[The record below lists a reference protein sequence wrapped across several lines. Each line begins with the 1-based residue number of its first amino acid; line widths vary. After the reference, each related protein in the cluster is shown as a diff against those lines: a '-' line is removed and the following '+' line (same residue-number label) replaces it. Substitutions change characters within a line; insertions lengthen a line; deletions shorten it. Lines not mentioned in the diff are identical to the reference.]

1 MDANTIIDSLS
12 GQFPDDIYDTD
23 VESGIRILAKVKPE
37 NVVEVCRYLK
47 EELSFDH
54 LGCEFGV
61 DYPDRNEIEVVYVI
75 SSYDHP
81 VLLTL
86 KAILP
91 RDNPEIESVVPV
103 YWNANWY
110 ERETYELFGVK
121 YINHPDLRQLV
132 LPKEMLGE
140 WPLRKD
146 YKGFPNKTAKNL
158 V

>member
-1 MDANTIIDSLS
+1 MDANTMIDSLS
-12 GQFPDDIYDTD
+12 TQFPDAIYDTK
-23 VESGIRILAKVKPE
+23 VESKIRIIAKVKPDIITD
-37 NVVEVCRYLK
+37 VCKYLK
-47 EELSFDH
+47 ENLSFGH
-54 LGCEFGV
+54 LCCEFGV
-61 DYPDRNEIEVVYVI
+61 DYPGRNEIEVVYVI
-75 SSYDHP
+75 GSYDHS
-81 VLLTL
+81 VVLTL

-103 YWNANWY
+103 FWNANWY

-121 YINHPDLRQLV
+121 YLNHPDLKPLV
-132 LPKEMLGE
+132 LPEDMLGE

>member
-1 MDANTIIDSLS
+1 MIDSLS
-12 GQFPDDIYDTD
+12 TQFPDAIYDTK
-23 VESGIRILAKVKPE
+23 VESKIRIIAKVKPE
-37 NVVEVCRYLK
+37 IIKDVCKYLQ
-47 EELSFDH
+47 ENLSFGH
-54 LGCEFGV
+54 LCCEFGV
-61 DYPDRNEIEVVYVI
+61 DYPGRNEIEVVYVMG
-75 SSYDHP
+75 SYDHS
-81 VLLTL
+81 VVLTL

-103 YWNANWY
+103 FWNANWY

-121 YINHPDLRQLV
+121 YLNHPDLKPLV
-132 LPKEMLGE
+132 LPEDMLGE

>member
-47 EELSFDH
+47 EDLSFDH

-61 DYPDRNEIEVVYVI
+61 DYPDRNEIEVVYLI

-81 VLLTL
+81 VVLTL

-132 LPKEMLGE
+132 LPEEMLGE

>member
-1 MDANTIIDSLS
+1 MDAKAMIDSLS
-12 GQFPDDIYDTD
+12 TQFTGAIYDAS
-23 VESGIRILAKVKPE
+23 VESGIRITAKVKPE
-37 NVVEVCRYLK
+37 TVKEICRYLK
-47 EELSFDH
+47 EKLSFGH
-54 LGCEFGV
+54 LCCEFGV

-75 SSYDHP
+75 GSYEHP
-81 VLLTL
+81 VVLTL

-91 RDNPEIESVVPV
+91 RDDPEVESVVPV

-121 YINHPDLRQLV
+121 YLNHPDLRPLV
-132 LPKEMLGE
+132 LPQEMLGE

-146 YKGFPNKTAKNL
+146 YKGFPNKTARNL

>member
-1 MDANTIIDSLS
+1 MDANSIISSLT
-12 GQFPDDIYDTD
+12 GKFPEDIFDANI
-23 VESGIRILAKVKPE
+23 ESEIRIVAKVKPE

-47 EELSFDH
+47 EDLSFGH
-54 LGCEFGV
+54 LCCEFGV
-61 DYPDRNEIEVVYVI
+61 DYPDRNEIEVIYVI
-75 SSYDHP
+75 GSYEHP
-81 VLLTL
+81 VVLTM

-91 RDNPEIESVVPV
+91 RDNPEVESVVPV

-121 YINHPDLRQLV
+121 YLNHPDLKPLV

-146 YKGFPNKTAKNL
+146 YKGFPNKTARNL

>member
-1 MDANTIIDSLS
+1 MDANTMIDSLS
-12 GQFPDDIYDTD
+12 TQFPDAIYDTK
-23 VESGIRILAKVKPE
+23 VESKIRIIAKVKPE
-37 NVVEVCRYLK
+37 IVTDVCKYLK
-47 EELSFDH
+47 ENLSFGH
-54 LGCEFGV
+54 LCCEFGV
-61 DYPDRNEIEVVYVI
+61 DYPGRNEIEVVYVI
-75 SSYDHP
+75 GSYDHS
-81 VLLTL
+81 VVLTL

-103 YWNANWY
+103 FWNANWY

-121 YINHPDLRQLV
+121 YLNHPDLKPLV
-132 LPKEMLGE
+132 LPEDMLGE

>member
-1 MDANTIIDSLS
+1 MDANTMIDSLS
-12 GQFPDDIYDTD
+12 TQFPDAVYDTK
-23 VESGIRILAKVKPE
+23 VGSNIRIFAKVKPE
-37 NVVEVCRYLK
+37 SVKDVCTYLK
-47 EELSFDH
+47 KNLSFGH
-54 LGCEFGV
+54 LCCEFGV
-61 DYPDRNEIEVVYVI
+61 DYPGRNEIEVVYVI
-75 SSYDHP
+75 GSYEHS
-81 VLLTL
+81 VILTL

-91 RDNPEIESVVPV
+91 RDNTEIESVVDV

-121 YINHPDLRQLV
+121 YLNHPDLKPLV
-132 LPKEMLGE
+132 LPEDMLGE

>member
-1 MDANTIIDSLS
+1 MDANTMIDSLS
-12 GQFPDDIYDTD
+12 TQFPEAIYDTK
-23 VESGIRILAKVKPE
+23 VESKVRIFAKVKPE
-37 NVVEVCRYLK
+37 NVKDVCAYLK
-47 EELSFDH
+47 ENLSFGH
-54 LGCEFGV
+54 LCCEFGV
-61 DYPDRNEIEVVYVI
+61 DYPGRNEIEVVYVI
-75 SSYDHP
+75 GSYEHP
-81 VLLTL
+81 VILTL
-86 KAILP
+86 KAPLP

-121 YINHPDLRQLV
+121 YLNHPDLRPLV
-132 LPKEMLGE
+132 LPEDMLGE

>member
-37 NVVEVCRYLK
+37 NVVEVCKYLK
-47 EELSFDH
+47 EDLSFDH

-81 VLLTL
+81 VVLTL

>member
-1 MDANTIIDSLS
+1 MDANSIIASLT
-12 GQFPDDIYDTD
+12 GKFPEDIYDAAI
-23 VESGIRILAKVKPE
+23 ESDIRTIAKVKPE
-37 NVVEVCRYLK
+37 NVVDVCRYLK
-47 EELSFDH
+47 EDLSFGH
-54 LGCEFGV
+54 LCCEFGV
-61 DYPDRNEIEVVYVI
+61 DYPGRNEIEVIYVI
-75 SSYDHP
+75 GSYEHP
-81 VLLTL
+81 VILTM
-86 KAILP
+86 KALLP

-121 YINHPDLRQLV
+121 YLNHPNLKPLV
-132 LPKEMLGE
+132 LPQEMLGE

>member
-1 MDANTIIDSLS
+1 MIDSLS
-12 GQFPDDIYDTD
+12 TQFPDAIYDTK
-23 VESGIRILAKVKPE
+23 VESKIRIIAKVKPE
-37 NVVEVCRYLK
+37 IIKDVCKYLK
-47 EELSFDH
+47 ENLSFGH
-54 LGCEFGV
+54 LCCEFGV
-61 DYPDRNEIEVVYVI
+61 DYPGRNEIEVVYVMG
-75 SSYDHP
+75 SYDHS
-81 VLLTL
+81 VVLTL

-103 YWNANWY
+103 FWNANWY

-121 YINHPDLRQLV
+121 YLNHPDLKPLV
-132 LPKEMLGE
+132 LPEDMLGE

>member
-37 NVVEVCRYLK
+37 NVVEVCKYLK
-47 EELSFDH
+47 EDLSFDH

-61 DYPDRNEIEVVYVI
+61 DYPDRNEIEVVYAI

>member
-61 DYPDRNEIEVVYVI
+61 DYPDRNEIEVVYLI

-81 VLLTL
+81 VVLTL

-110 ERETYELFGVK
+110 ERETYELLGVK

>member
-1 MDANTIIDSLS
+1 MDAKAMIDSLS
-12 GQFPDDIYDTD
+12 GQFPGVIYDAQ
-23 VESGIRILAKVKPE
+23 VESDIRIHAKVKPE
-37 NVVEVCRYLK
+37 NVKDICQYLK
-47 EELSFDH
+47 EKLSFGH
-54 LGCEFGV
+54 LSCELGV
-61 DYPDRNEIEVVYVI
+61 DYPERNEIEVVYVI
-75 SSYDHP
+75 GSYEHP

-91 RDNPEIESVVPV
+91 RDNPEVESVVPV

-121 YINHPDLRQLV
+121 YLNHPDLRPLV
-132 LPKEMLGE
+132 LPQELLGE

-146 YKGFPNKTAKNL
+146 YKGFPNKTARNL

>member
-1 MDANTIIDSLS
+1 MIDSLS
-12 GQFPDDIYDTD
+12 TQFPDAIYDTK
-23 VESGIRILAKVKPE
+23 VESKIRIIAKVKPE
-37 NVVEVCRYLK
+37 IITNVCKYLK
-47 EELSFDH
+47 ENLSFGH
-54 LGCEFGV
+54 LCCEFGV
-61 DYPDRNEIEVVYVI
+61 DYPGRNEIEVVYVI
-75 SSYDHP
+75 GSYDHS
-81 VLLTL
+81 VVLTL

-103 YWNANWY
+103 FWNANWY

-121 YINHPDLRQLV
+121 YLNHPDLKPLV
-132 LPKEMLGE
+132 LPEDMLGE